1 MIAKGVCLI
10 QVVVGISTD
19 AGGMQLA
26 LLLLRPL
33 SILASLCLFR
43 FGFVVGTL
51 EVSPV
56 LGAQPPSWPAT

>member
-1 MIAKGVCLI
+1 M

-19 AGGMQLA
+19 ASGMQLA

-51 EVSPV
+51 EVST
-56 LGAQPPSWPAT
+56 LL